1 MPKNLLIIAL
11 SILFSVIL
19 WVFVSLSSDFSTSID
34 VPIKFFNVPEGFV
47 PDSLSSNQVK
57 VKVKGSGWNIITTLL
72 TSKNEYYVDA
82 SKNPRKKNSLE
93 LKTFTQENP
102 WLTSKL
108 QVLEVKPDTI
118 SFSFEKIGYAK
129 LKVVPVLNLEFKSS
143 YGLASDVIVNPDSV
157 LVSGPIQ
164 LVSSLKEIETEN
176 LELKS
181 VSERIEREVKL
192 KVLAGLKIEETF
204 AKIILDVQRIVEHSY
219 DDIVVRVTD
228 IPNDRDVVLL
238 PNKITVQLRGGIDV
252 LGKLDKENIIASIPY
267 RDIVLDTLGFVKPI
281 ITFPKNTKLVSVKP
295 ERLSYVIK
303 KFRK

>member
-11 SILFSVIL
+11 SVLFSVVL
-19 WVFVSLSSDFSTSID
+19 WVFVSLSNDFSTSID
-34 VPIKFFNVPEGFV
+34 LPIKFFNVPEGFT
-47 PDSLSSNQVK
+47 PNSLSSNQVK
-57 VKVKGSGWNIITTLL
+57 VKVRGSGWNILTTLL

-82 SKNPRKKNSLE
+82 SKNPQKKNSLE
-93 LKTFTQENP
+93 LKTFTPENP

-118 SFSFEKIGYAK
+118 SFSFDKIGYAK
-129 LKVVPVLNLEFKSS
+129 LKVVPILNLEFKSG

-164 LVSSLKEIETEN
+164 LVNSLKEIETEN
-176 LELKS
+176 LELKNA
-181 VSERIEREVKL
+181 SE
-192 KVLAGLKIEETF
+192 KIEKEVNLKLLPGLTIDETF
-204 AKIILDVQRIVEHSY
+204 AKVTLDVQRIVEHSY
-219 DDIVVRVTD
+219 DGIVVRVTD

-238 PNKITVQLRGGIDV
+238 PNKITVQLRGGIDI
-252 LGKLDKENIIASIPY
+252 LGKLDKEVILASIPY
-267 RDIVLDTLGFVKPI
+267 RDVVLDTLRYVKPI
-281 ITFPKNTKLVSVKP
+281 ITFPKNTTLVSVKP